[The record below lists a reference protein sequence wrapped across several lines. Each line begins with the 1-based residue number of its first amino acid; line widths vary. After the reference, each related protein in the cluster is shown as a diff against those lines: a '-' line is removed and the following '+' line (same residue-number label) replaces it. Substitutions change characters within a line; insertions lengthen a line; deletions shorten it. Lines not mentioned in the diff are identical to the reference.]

1 MVRATPRD
9 LVEEPLVLAVDLG
22 GTRMRA
28 ALVGPDGAI
37 VHRHE
42 QPTPHDVPCPDA
54 LDGLV
59 GHVRGLADPAR
70 AVVGVPG
77 LVDYDRGRLEHSPNL
92 PPGWAD
98 AISASHFSAILG
110 LPVTLVNDADLA
122 ALGEAL
128 FGAGRDAR
136 DVVYMTVSTGVGAGV
151 VLDGHLVHGRHSGAE
166 IGHTILDL
174 SAHRDGRPA
183 TVEQLGSGTA
193 LARAASGAGLRL
205 DGAAVVERVRAGDPT
220 ARAVWDGVV
229 AAVAASAVNLAHLFT
244 PGVIVVGGGVSRAGD
259 LLLEPVCAVVAQ
271 HGPPVRSGAIAVVA
285 ATLGDDAGLVGAA
298 AWPATPADTLRRRG

>member
-28 ALVGPDGAI
+28 ALVDPDGAI

-42 QPTPHDVPCPDA
+42 QPTPRDVPCPDA

-59 GHVRGLADPAR
+59 GHVRGHGDPAR

-77 LVDYDRGRLEHSPNL
+77 LVDYERGRLEHAPNL

-98 AISASHFSAILG
+98 AISASHFAATLG
-110 LPVTLVNDADLA
+110 LPVALVNDADLA
-122 ALGEAL
+122 ALGEAR

-193 LARAASGAGLRL
+193 LARAAGDAGLPL
-205 DGAAVVERVRAGDPT
+205 DGAAVVERVRAGDPVAT
-220 ARAVWDGVV
+220 AVWDDVV
-229 AAVAASAVNLAHLFT
+229 AAVAAAAANLAHLFT
-244 PGVIVVGGGVSRAGD
+244 PQVIVLGGGVSEAGD
-259 LLLEPVCAVVAQ
+259 LLVGPLRAFVAQ
-271 HGPPVRSGAIAVVA
+271 HGPPLRSDAIAVVTA
-285 ATLGDDAGLVGAA
+285 DLGDDAGLVGAA
-298 AWPATPADTLRRRG
+298 AWPATSPDVAASGG

>member
-1 MVRATPRD
+1 MD
-9 LVEEPLVLAVDLG
+9 EPLVLAVDLG

-42 QPTPHDVPCPDA
+42 QPTPRDVPCPDA

-59 GHVRGLADPAR
+59 AHVRGHGHPAR

-77 LVDYDRGRLEHSPNL
+77 LVDYDRGRLEHAPNL
-92 PPGWAD
+92 PPGWVD

-110 LPVTLVNDADLA
+110 LPVALVNDADLA
-122 ALGEAL
+122 ALGEAH
-128 FGAGRDAR
+128 FGSGRDAR

-151 VLDGHLVHGRHSGAE
+151 VLDGHLVHGRYSGTE

-174 SAHRDGRPA
+174 SAHRAGRPA

-193 LARAASGAGLRL
+193 LARAASDAGLSL
-205 DGAAVVERVRAGDPT
+205 DGAAIVECVRAGDAIAT
-220 ARAVWDGVV
+220 AVWDDAV
-229 AAVAASAVNLAHLFT
+229 AAVAATAANLAHLFT
-244 PGVIVVGGGVSRAGD
+244 PQAIVLGGGVSRAGD
-259 LLLEPVCAVVAQ
+259 LLLEPVRAFVAQ
-271 HGPPVRSGAIAVVA
+271 HGPPLRSDAIAVVTA
-285 ATLGDDAGLVGAA
+285 DLGDDAGLVGAV
-298 AWPATPADTLRRRG
+298 AWPATSSDVAAGGA